1 MRTRWTLPGVSS
13 RMVDDVKFLRRRNSD
28 DAVGTATSGTGD
40 GAAADGTDAFG
51 RQHTPGKGR
60 PTPKRRDAEG
70 RRRGPAPPPPKTQRE
85 AQKLARQNRAS
96 RAERRQ
102 DASSR
107 RARML
112 AGDER
117 ALMPRD
123 RGPVKAF
130 VRDFVDARRHLIGL
144 FMPLA
149 ALVFVSLI
157 LPVPR
162 LQSMVSLFCMAMLA
176 AILLEGVLLGRR
188 VIKAARE
195 KFPKEQ
201 ISGPSVGWYAF
212 SRASQLRKLR
222 VPKPRVK
229 IGASV

>member
-1 MRTRWTLPGVSS
+1 
-13 RMVDDVKFLRRRNSD
+13 MVDAVKFLRRRNSD
-28 DAVGTATSGTGD
+28 DAVGAATSED
-40 GAAADGTDAFG
+40 GSETITDALG
-51 RQHTPGKGR
+51 RRHTAGKGR
-60 PTPKRRDAEG
+60 PTPKRREAETK
-70 RRRGPAPPPPKTQRE
+70 RRGPAPPPPKTQRE

-96 RAERRQ
+96 RAARRQ
-102 DASSR
+102 DAAGR

-123 RGPVKAF
+123 RGPVKAY
-130 VRDFVDARRHLIGL
+130 VRDVVDSRRHLIGL

-157 LPVPR
+157 VPVPR

-176 AILLEGVLLGRR
+176 AIVLEGVLLGRR
-188 VIKAARE
+188 VTRAARE

-201 ISGPSVGWYAF
+201 VSGVAIGWYSF

-229 IGASV
+229 IGAEV

>member
-1 MRTRWTLPGVSS
+1 M
-13 RMVDDVKFLRRRNSD
+13 KFLRRRNSD
-28 DAVGTATSGTGD
+28 DAVGAATSED
-40 GAAADGTDAFG
+40 GSETITDALG
-51 RQHTPGKGR
+51 RRHTAGKGR
-60 PTPKRRDAEG
+60 PTPKRREAETK
-70 RRRGPAPPPPKTQRE
+70 RRGPAPPPPKTQRE

-102 DASSR
+102 DAAGR

-123 RGPVKAF
+123 RGPVKAY
-130 VRDFVDARRHLIGL
+130 VRDVVDSRRHLIGL

-157 LPVPR
+157 VPVPR

-176 AILLEGVLLGRR
+176 AIVLEGVLLGRR
-188 VIKAARE
+188 VTRAARE

-201 ISGPSVGWYAF
+201 VSGVAIGWYSF

-229 IGASV
+229 IGAEV

>member
-1 MRTRWTLPGVSS
+1 
-13 RMVDDVKFLRRRNSD
+13 MVDAVKFLRRRTSD
-28 DAVGTATSGTGD
+28 DAVGAATTED
-40 GAAADGTDAFG
+40 GSETITDALG
-51 RQHTPGKGR
+51 RRHTPGKGR
-60 PTPKRRDAEG
+60 PTPKRREAETK
-70 RRRGPAPPPPKTQRE
+70 RRGPAPPPPKTQRE

-102 DASSR
+102 DAAGR

-123 RGPVKAF
+123 RGPVKAY
-130 VRDFVDARRHLIGL
+130 VRDVVDSRRHLIGL

-157 LPVPR
+157 VPVPR
-162 LQSMVSLFCMAMLA
+162 LQSLVSLFCMAMLA
-176 AILLEGVLLGRR
+176 SIVLEGVLLGRR
-188 VIKAARE
+188 VSKAARE

-201 ISGPSVGWYAF
+201 VSSVSIGWYSF

-229 IGASV
+229 IGAEV

>member
-1 MRTRWTLPGVSS
+1 
-13 RMVDDVKFLRRRNSD
+13 MVDDVKFLRRRNSD
-28 DAVGTATSGTGD
+28 DAVGAATSED
-40 GAAADGTDAFG
+40 GSETITDALG
-51 RQHTPGKGR
+51 RRHTAGKGR
-60 PTPKRRDAEG
+60 PTPKRREAETK
-70 RRRGPAPPPPKTQRE
+70 RRGPAPPPPKTQRE

-102 DASSR
+102 DAAGR
-107 RARML
+107 RARMM

-123 RGPVKAF
+123 RGPVKAY
-130 VRDFVDARRHLIGL
+130 VRDVVDSRRHLIGL

-157 LPVPR
+157 VPVPR

-176 AILLEGVLLGRR
+176 AIVLEGVLLGRR
-188 VIKAARE
+188 VTRAARE

-201 ISGPSVGWYAF
+201 VSGVAIGWYSF

-229 IGASV
+229 IGAEV

>member
-1 MRTRWTLPGVSS
+1 
-13 RMVDDVKFLRRRNSD
+13 MVDAVKFLRRRNSD
-28 DAVGTATSGTGD
+28 DAVGAATSED
-40 GAAADGTDAFG
+40 GSETITDALG
-51 RQHTPGKGR
+51 RRHTAGKGR
-60 PTPKRRDAEG
+60 PTPKRREAETK
-70 RRRGPAPPPPKTQRE
+70 RRGPAPPPPKTQRE

-102 DASSR
+102 DAAGR

-123 RGPVKAF
+123 RGPVKAY
-130 VRDFVDARRHLIGL
+130 VRDVVDSRRHLIGL

-157 LPVPR
+157 VPVPR

-176 AILLEGVLLGRR
+176 AIVLEGVLLGRR
-188 VIKAARE
+188 VTRAARE
-195 KFPKEQ
+195 KFPKDQ
-201 ISGPSVGWYAF
+201 VSGVAIGWYSF

-229 IGASV
+229 IGAEV

>member
-1 MRTRWTLPGVSS
+1 
-13 RMVDDVKFLRRRNSD
+13 MVDAVKFLRRRNSD
-28 DAVGTATSGTGD
+28 DAVGAATSED
-40 GAAADGTDAFG
+40 GSETITDALG
-51 RQHTPGKGR
+51 RRHTAGKGR
-60 PTPKRRDAEG
+60 PTPKRREAETK
-70 RRRGPAPPPPKTQRE
+70 RRGPAPPPPKTQRE

-102 DASSR
+102 DAAGR

-123 RGPVKAF
+123 RGPVKAY
-130 VRDFVDARRHLIGL
+130 VRDVVDSRRHLIGL

-157 LPVPR
+157 VPVPR

-176 AILLEGVLLGRR
+176 AIVLEGVLLGRR
-188 VIKAARE
+188 VTRAARE

-201 ISGPSVGWYAF
+201 VSGVAIGWYSF

-229 IGASV
+229 IGAEV